1 MRALCCCLFPC
12 TDVSLWSAVVQAQRS
27 GSIPYG
33 RVIWGQRSLGSWP
46 RNPHWHV
53 DKCLM
58 WGPGQPVST
67 AEGSKCLALEFWRW
81 KDILSQAWVFPIIV
95 FFFIFRGHVWW
106 LSILFAVC
114 LIFKG
119 IVIKNEN
126 YIIIY
131 SPLCCCKTVWLS
143 YWNIEG
149 WVFHRISKWL
159 FSIKH
164 KYTILFKSFIWKG
177 CIKWIKTAK
186 MKTTFQIHFIFN
198 FLFIRAEV
206 TKLVPG
212 GPVSCR
218 V

>member
-1 MRALCCCLFPC
+1 MPDVRTRTTCLYSRRKQMF
-12 TDVSLWSAVVQAQRS
+12 SFGILEMERHLES
-27 GSIPYG
+27 G
-33 RVIWGQRSLGSWP
+33 LG
-46 RNPHWHV
+46 
-53 DKCLM
+53 
-58 WGPGQPVST
+58 
-67 AEGSKCLALEFWRW
+67 
-81 KDILSQAWVFPIIV
+81 LSDYCYN
-95 FFFIFRGHVWW
+95 IFRGHVWW

-143 YWNIEG
+143 FWNIEG
-149 WVFHRISKWL
+149 WVFHRISKLL

-186 MKTTFQIHFIFN
+186 MKTTFQINFIFN
-198 FLFIRAEV
+198 FLFIR
-206 TKLVPG
+206 
-212 GPVSCR
+212 
-218 V
+218 